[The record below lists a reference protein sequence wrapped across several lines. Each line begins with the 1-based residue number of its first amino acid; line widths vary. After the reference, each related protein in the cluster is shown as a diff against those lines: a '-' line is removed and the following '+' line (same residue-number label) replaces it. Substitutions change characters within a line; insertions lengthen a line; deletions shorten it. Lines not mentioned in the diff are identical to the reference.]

1 MKKLLISVVF
11 STCLMGCTLIREFPR
26 RSELTLK
33 ARASNSVEDGGE
45 RSTDAVLELKGNN
58 RDVLAAYRAA
68 MEFTLEKFG
77 LLRK

>member
-1 MKKLLISVVF
+1 MNKISLLILVASL
-11 STCLMGCTLIREFPR
+11 SGCTILREFPR

-58 RDVLAAYRAA
+58 RDVLAAYRTA

-77 LLRK
+77 LLKK